1 MIIINLLPPEMR
13 RRKAEFSFNPMMGG
27 AIGGAIA
34 CLLMLGAF
42 LWVKGRVANATAVLE
57 ERTIILGEKTILA
70 QAVLDRQA
78 TIAAFENRRDTIF
91 ALLGRK
97 MYWART
103 IDEFSK
109 QLTGEWSISGFKV
122 SAGALTITDIPTEK
136 RAGGAEEVRASF
148 RWRYKIVGDVNTKSG
163 EYINSFYKTIL
174 TGPFWTTQGFIG
186 KPEENYDGDRPR
198 WDAGI
203 NKVIVE
209 GGVDWQRYKLAE
221 FMKKGAKSPVGN

>member
-13 RRKAEFSFNPMMGG
+13 RRKAEFALNPMVGG

-42 LWVKGRVANATAVLE
+42 LWVKGRVANATAILEDRTAVLA
-57 ERTIILGEKTILA
+57 EKTILA
-70 QAVLDRQA
+70 QAVLDKKA
-78 TIAAFENRRDTIF
+78 SIAAFENRRDAIF

-109 QLTGEWSISGFKV
+109 QIAGEWSIPGFKV
-122 SAGALTITDIPTEK
+122 SAQSLTISDLPTEK

-148 RWRYKIVGDVNTKSG
+148 RWQYKIVGDVLTKSG
-163 EYINSFYKTIL
+163 EYNKSFYSTVQN
-174 TGPFWTTQGFIG
+174 GPFWNTQGFIG
-186 KPEENYDGDRPR
+186 KTDERYLGDRPI
-198 WDAGI
+198 WDDNI
-203 NKVIVE
+203 KKVIIV
-209 GGVDWQRYKLAE
+209 GAVDWQRFKLAE
-221 FMKKGAKSPVGN
+221 FMKKGAKTPVGN